1 MSGNKPDTDKPVLIV
16 NFSMTSFGQESVPN
30 REESS
35 FHESKAVFTLGPVR
49 LATDVPGLLDP
60 GQAGAS
66 CLHVYTKRSSEC
78 TMQSIAVFTMCES
91 SVDLCPTAW
100 HGFVTCASMTRDGM
114 VLCPRGPRVNTRARI
129 CPVPVPGQC
138 VHINAA

>member
-1 MSGNKPDTDKPVLIV
+1 MSGSKPDTDKPVLIV
-16 NFSMTSFGQESVPN
+16 KFLMTSFKQESVPN

-66 CLHVYTKRSSEC
+66 CLHD
-78 TMQSIAVFTMCES
+78 MQQRVHYAVNCCFYHVRE
-91 SVDLCPTAW
+91 
-100 HGFVTCASMTRDGM
+100 
-114 VLCPRGPRVNTRARI
+114 
-129 CPVPVPGQC
+129 
-138 VHINAA
+138 

>member
-1 MSGNKPDTDKPVLIV
+1 MLISQTHNYKLVIIV
-16 NFSMTSFGQESVPN
+16 NFLMTSFRQESVPN

-35 FHESKAVFTLGPVR
+35 FQESKAVFTLGPVR

-66 CLHVYTKRSSEC
+66 CLHETQQRV
-78 TMQSIAVFTMCES
+78 QSIAAFTTCES
-91 SVDLCPTAW
+91 SVDPCPTAG
-100 HGFVTCASMTRDGM
+100 HGFVTHASMTRDSM

-129 CPVPVPGQC
+129 CPVLVSGQC
-138 VHINAA
+138 VYVNAA